1 MKEYLISIVLTAV
14 SIAISELILP
24 QGKLKTIVNTVF
36 SLTMLISVISPLSS
50 SEEINADFIFNEIDS
65 NLNQYDSSI
74 NNYFDMRAEELYAIQ
89 FKNQLLENDLVA
101 EQIIVEI
108 YNMKINK
115 IKIYL
120 SNLVIPEEN
129 SHINNNVIAIYIAN
143 VLEVDQE
150 MVEVY
155 A

>member
-36 SLTMLISVISPLSS
+36 SLTILISVISPLSS

-89 FKNQLLENDLVA
+89 FKNQLLENNLVA

>member
-89 FKNQLLENDLVA
+89 FKNQLLENNLVA